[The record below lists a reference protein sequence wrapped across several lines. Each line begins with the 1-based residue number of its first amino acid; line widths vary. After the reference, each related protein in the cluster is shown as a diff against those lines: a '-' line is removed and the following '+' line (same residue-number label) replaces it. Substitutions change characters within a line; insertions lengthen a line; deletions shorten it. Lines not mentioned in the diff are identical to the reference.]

1 MPLTVLSAV
10 GGGILIGSA
19 AVLLKAT
26 TGHTLGVSGILGNA
40 FSWPAEGW
48 RWAFLAGVVGAAAGM
63 HIAGVSLPV
72 SFRQLSWQ
80 RLLVAG
86 LLIGAGT
93 RLANG
98 CTSGHGVCGLGNLSG
113 RSLIAVLVFMVTAG
127 LVVFLQR
134 VGDWPL

>member
-1 MPLTVLSAV
+1 MALAVLSAV

-19 AVLLKAT
+19 AVFLKAT
-26 TGHTLGVSGILGNA
+26 TGHILGVSGILGNA
-40 FSWPAEGW
+40 FSRSVAGW
-48 RWAFLAGVVGAAAGM
+48 RWAFLAGVIGAAV
-63 HIAGVSLPV
+63 IARATGAPV
-72 SFRQLSWQ
+72 PESFRHLAWQ

-127 LVVFLQR
+127 LIVFLQHI
-134 VGDWPL
+134 GGWFL